1 VSRSLHYAFLIV
13 ALGLGLLLRFW
24 HLDLKPLWLDETVT
38 WVFSTGHRYEDIPTG
53 KLLPLQS
60 LWSELTWQTQTC
72 HNIAQSINEQST
84 HPPLFFC
91 WMHYWLGL
99 WQTSGQSIPWQLRSL
114 PALAGTAAIA
124 AVYGLARVAYS
135 RQIGLMAAGLM
146 AVSPFAMYLSQEAR
160 HYTLPMLLIT
170 LSLIPMVQLCQ
181 GIQAK
186 KGSFWQWSAWVGLNG
201 LGFYVHYF
209 CLLAFVAQ
217 CLTLLWL
224 VWRQKPPAWRSFVLA
239 ISAVCLMILPWV
251 PNLLGHGDRP
261 ETEWLKFE
269 AKGILDWIGP
279 VARLLGGGIVSVVML
294 PVEEQS
300 LPIKIV
306 SGAGLLLITGWLSRL
321 LWRGSSKLIQDATT
335 RLATTV
341 LGSFL
346 LWVLAEYLALVYFL
360 YKDITLAFRYNFV
373 FYPALCVLLAAAISK
388 IQLQRSP
395 ILRSPIILVLL
406 IGMISSGFVVND
418 YAFLKPFQPDAIA
431 TRLTKNI
438 NTPLI
443 VLKEYKSGQDIAL
456 GLSFAHAIDR
466 LHSKQPIYW
475 GFKKSSESQIDLRS
489 VVLRPQRNV
498 SLWQISALQ
507 EKSGELGGLSDRAT
521 NRELNC
527 NASNRGFSEFGLNYL
542 RYNCLFNVK
551 VNDEKGQQS
560 GDRH

>member
-1 VSRSLHYAFLIV
+1 MSRSLHYVLLTV

-24 HLDLKPLWLDETVT
+24 HLDLKSLWLDEVVT
-38 WVFSTGHRYEDIPTG
+38 WVFSTGHRYEDIPTSG
-53 KLLPLQS
+53 LMPLKN
-60 LWSELTWQTQTC
+60 LWAELTWQPQFC
-72 HNIAQSINEQST
+72 QNIAQSINEQST

-91 WMHYWLGL
+91 GMHFWMGL
-99 WQTSGQSIPWQLRSL
+99 WRFSGQSILWQLRSL

-124 AVYGLARVAYS
+124 AIYALARVAYS

-146 AVSPFAMYLSQEAR
+146 AVSPFAVYLSQEAR

-209 CLLAFVAQ
+209 CLLVFVPQ

-224 VWRQKPPAWRSFVLA
+224 VWRQKSPAWRSLVLA

-269 AKGILDWIGP
+269 AQGILDWIGP

-300 LPIKIV
+300 LPVTIV

-321 LWRGSSKLIQDATT
+321 LWQGSSKLIQDSTT

-341 LGSFL
+341 LASFL
-346 LWVLAEYLALVYFL
+346 LWVLGEYLALVYFL
-360 YKDITLAFRYNFV
+360 HKDITLAFRYNFV

-388 IQLQRSP
+388 IQIKRSP
-395 ILRSPIILVLL
+395 ILRLPIILVLL
-406 IGMISSGFVVND
+406 IGIISSGFVVND
-418 YAFLKPFQPDAIA
+418 YAFLKPFQPGAIA
-431 TRLTKNI
+431 ARLTEKI

-466 LHSKQPIYW
+466 LSSKQSIYW
-475 GFKKSSESQIDLRS
+475 GFKKHSESRIDLRK
-489 VVLRPQRNV
+489 VVSPPQQNL
-498 SLWQISALQ
+498 SLWQISSLQ
-507 EKSGELGGLSDRAT
+507 EKSGELGGLNDRAT
-521 NRELNC
+521 NKILSC
-527 NASNRGFSEFGLNYL
+527 NTSNREFSEFGLKYHYYDC
-542 RYNCLFNVK
+542 RF
-551 VNDEKGQQS
+551 
-560 GDRH
+560 

>member
-1 VSRSLHYAFLIV
+1 MSRSLHYVLLTF

-24 HLDLKPLWLDETVT
+24 HLDLKSLWLDEVVT
-38 WVFSTGHRYEDIPTG
+38 WVFSTGHRYEDIPTSG
-53 KLLPLQS
+53 LMPLKN
-60 LWSELTWQTQTC
+60 LWAELTWQPQSC
-72 HNIAQSINEQST
+72 QNIAQSINEQST

-91 WMHYWLGL
+91 GMHFWMGL
-99 WQTSGQSIPWQLRSL
+99 WRFSGQSILWQLRSL
-114 PALAGTAAIA
+114 PALVGTAAIA
-124 AVYGLARVAYS
+124 AVYALARVAYS

-146 AVSPFAMYLSQEAR
+146 AVSPFAVYLSQEAR

-224 VWRQKPPAWRSFVLA
+224 VWRQKSPAWRSLVLA

-279 VARLLGGGIVSVVML
+279 IARLLGGGIISVVML

-300 LPIKIV
+300 LPITIA
-306 SGAGLLLITGWLSRL
+306 SSAGLLLTAGWLSRL
-321 LWRGSSKLIQDATT
+321 LWRGSSKLIQDSKS

-346 LWVLAEYLALVYFL
+346 VWVLGEYLALVYFL
-360 YKDITLAFRYNFV
+360 HKDITLAFRYNFV
-373 FYPALCVLLAAAISK
+373 FYPALCVLLASAISK
-388 IQLQRSP
+388 VQFKQTLT
-395 ILRSPIILVLL
+395 LRSPLILLLL
-406 IGMISSGFVVND
+406 IGVISSGFVVNN
-418 YAFLKPFQPDAIA
+418 YAFLKPFNPDAIA

-438 NTPLI
+438 NAPLI

-456 GLSFAHAIDR
+456 GLSFSHAIDR
-466 LHSKQPIYW
+466 MPKNLPIYW
-475 GFKKSSESQIDLRS
+475 GFKKSSESHIDFQQ
-489 VVLRPQRNV
+489 VVLRPQQKI

-507 EKSGELGGLSDRAT
+507 EKTGELRKLSDRAT
-521 NRELNC
+521 NKILSC
-527 NASNRGFSEFGLNYL
+527 NTSNREFSEFGLKY
-542 RYNCLFNVK
+542 RYYDCRF
-551 VNDEKGQQS
+551 
-560 GDRH
+560 